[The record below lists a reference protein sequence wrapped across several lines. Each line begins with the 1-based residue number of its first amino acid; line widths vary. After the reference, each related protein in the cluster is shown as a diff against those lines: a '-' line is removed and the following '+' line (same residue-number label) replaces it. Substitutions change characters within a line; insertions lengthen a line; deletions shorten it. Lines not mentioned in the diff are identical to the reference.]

1 MLSGSQETVEPR
13 LGKAMEMRIA
23 DAAVLA
29 GLAFAMIGCGGGLA
43 PDAAAEAAADERST
57 ASSAGHRTFSIPCAL
72 DGATGF
78 DSTCAVERRKV
89 DQSTLLAV
97 THPDGGFRRFEQ
109 LPDGSGLAAV
119 AGADEV
125 AQTLSGDTLEISIA
139 ANRYRFPATAQ

>member
-1 MLSGSQETVEPR
+1 MTIRSQR
-13 LGKAMEMRIA
+13 
-23 DAAVLA
+23 
-29 GLAFAMIGCGGGLA
+29 
-43 PDAAAEAAADERST
+43 
-57 ASSAGHRTFSIPCAL
+57 ASSLSIPCAL
-72 DGATGF
+72 DGATSF
-78 DSTCAVERRKV
+78 DSTCAVERSKV

-97 THPDGGFRRFEQ
+97 IHPDGGFRRFEQ